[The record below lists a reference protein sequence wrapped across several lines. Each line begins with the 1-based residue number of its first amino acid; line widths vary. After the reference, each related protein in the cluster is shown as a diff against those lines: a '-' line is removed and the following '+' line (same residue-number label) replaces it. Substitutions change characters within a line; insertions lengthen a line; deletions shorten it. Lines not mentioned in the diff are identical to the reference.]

1 MNTELQNQEN
11 DVQRK
16 VLEEILVEEMS
27 GFVAYYDP
35 ETKEVEQ
42 ADSLTVDSLQEEKQI
57 IVFPGSEV
65 LYPYGEAMHDYLI
78 SEGIDVP
85 EGRYAKSYVY
95 EQQGGLYGFYDFRR
109 EERLRRMNIWLKEHK
124 LNLYAV

>member
-42 ADSLTVDSLQEEKQI
+42 ADSLTCRFFTRRKTNNRFSWKR
-57 IVFPGSEV
+57 GS
-65 LYPYGEAMHDYLI
+65 I
-78 SEGIDVP
+78 S
-85 EGRYAKSYVY
+85 
-95 EQQGGLYGFYDFRR
+95 
-109 EERLRRMNIWLKEHK
+109 IW
-124 LNLYAV
+124 

>member
-35 ETKEVEQ
+35 ETK
-42 ADSLTVDSLQEEKQI
+42 
-57 IVFPGSEV
+57 
-65 LYPYGEAMHDYLI
+65 
-78 SEGIDVP
+78 
-85 EGRYAKSYVY
+85 
-95 EQQGGLYGFYDFRR
+95 
-109 EERLRRMNIWLKEHK
+109 
-124 LNLYAV
+124 